1 MRDFFGSLY
10 RAYRRLPLRWKV
22 IIRALCALVLVAAA
36 VTVYVSVTGPDYCM
50 RRGATTVVHEGPAN
64 ECIGITDGAFA
75 FDPSLEG
82 IGKQIQRENKRIT
95 GEHPKGY
102 VSIVMML
109 PISSTSGSIMSMT
122 NALEQLR
129 GAYTA
134 QYRANRGNVE
144 GNSPYIQL
152 LIGNDGYQADQGP
165 QAVKII
171 EDARPARHIAAVAG
185 LGVSLDTTKQVTLAL
200 TKDQIPVIGAT
211 LTSDSFDNIK
221 NFVRVS
227 PANKEGTTAALGYVR
242 SKFKRAVFVEDENSG
257 DIYDTSLADG
267 FSGFADAGHTIV
279 SKQTYDTARRDH
291 ASSVAQARKSA
302 EVVENVI
309 SLMHTDI
316 CDAEPEPSDKHK
328 SPAVVLFAGR
338 GRDLA
343 ELVDSLSQA
352 CLDKQITIMSGDDVT
367 NLPLSAS
374 LRRSLAD
381 TRHIAVYYTGVANP
395 GEWPARPAEP
405 GTVASQGQHG
415 FKPFDDAFQHLFQGT
430 APSLN
435 DGNTMMA
442 HDAVLTGVSAIR
454 LTHQEQPT
462 SDMVADTLGA
472 LHGAHT
478 VLGASGPLQFVAD
491 NRTSAVG
498 SNPVGKVIPILRL
511 APDAES
517 RFVTLTSPRPR

>member
-1 MRDFFGSLY
+1 MRDFFVSLY
-10 RAYRRLPLRWKV
+10 HAYRRLPLRWKV
-22 IIRALCALVLVAAA
+22 VTRVLCVLVLVVA
-36 VTVYVSVTGPDYCM
+36 VGAVYVSVTGPDYCM
-50 RRGATTVVHEGPAN
+50 HGGATTVVHEGPAN
-64 ECIGITDGAFA
+64 ECVGITDGAFV
-75 FDPSLEG
+75 FDPSLEATE
-82 IGKQIQRENKRIT
+82 KQIRQENKRIT

-102 VSIVMML
+102 VSVVLLL
-109 PISSTSGSIMSMT
+109 PISSTSGSIMSMS

-144 GNSPYIQL
+144 GNTPYIQL
-152 LIGNDGYQADQGP
+152 LIGSDGFQADQGP
-165 QAVKII
+165 TAVKII
-171 EDARPARHIAAVAG
+171 EKARPARHIAAVAG
-185 LGVSLDTTKQVTLAL
+185 LGVSLDTTKQVAL
-200 TKDQIPVIGAT
+200 TLTKHQIPVIGAT
-211 LTSDSFDNIK
+211 VTSDSFDNIK

-227 PANKEGTTAALGYVR
+227 PANKEGTTAALDYVK
-242 SKFKRAVFVEDENSG
+242 SKFTRAVLVEDENGG

-267 FSGFADAGHTIV
+267 FSRFADDDHTIV
-279 SKQTYDTARRDH
+279 DKQTYDTTRRDH
-291 ASSVAQARKSA
+291 ASSVEQSRKSA
-302 EVVENVI
+302 EVVANVI

-316 CDAEPEPSDKHK
+316 CDAEPEPGDKHK

-343 ELVDSLSQA
+343 ELVNSLSQA

-367 NLPLSAS
+367 NLLLSTS

-381 TRHIAVYYTGVANP
+381 TRHIAVYYSGVANP
-395 GEWPARPAEP
+395 GEWPARPAGP
-405 GTVASQGQHG
+405 GTVAAQGQQG
-415 FKPFDDAFQHLFQGT
+415 FKPFNDAFQHLFQGT
-430 APSLN
+430 GPSLN

-442 HDAVLTGVSAIR
+442 YDAVLTAVSAIR
-454 LTHQEQPT
+454 LTRQDRPT

-478 VLGASGPLQFVAD
+478 VLGASGPLQFIAD

-511 APDAES
+511 GPDAES
-517 RFVTLTSPRPR
+517 RFVTLTTPGPR